1 VFRELI
7 AQSWTNITRHRMR
20 SALTMLGIVW
30 GIVAVTVLI
39 AYGSGFRGILTHAF
53 NAFGKSAVVAWP
65 GQTSEQAGGERA
77 GRRVR
82 FEKADRDA
90 IESEASLLKGISM
103 ETVQWRQITYGD
115 SAANTAVRGVEPVY
129 GEIRNERPNDG
140 RWLSPEDFLE
150 RRRVAFLGSQLR
162 KKLFQGRP
170 AVGETIRID
179 GMRFTVVGTMSRKMQ
194 MSNYFTSDD
203 ECVFIP
209 YTTAGDLWDTRY
221 AAVLVFSAVS
231 PSMEKAAIQQ
241 VREVVGKRQRFS
253 GTDTRAIQMFGREE
267 FRPIIDG
274 ITIGLQV
281 LLIFIG
287 TLTLGIGGVG
297 VANIMLVSVDE
308 RIREIGLRRA
318 LGARKRHIRLQFLA
332 EALVLTLV
340 GGAFGILLSYVITW
354 MLPTLKVLGPLY
366 EETSGQGDL
375 QLSISA
381 ATVLGSTL
389 ILVFVGVVSG
399 LIPALKA
406 SRLDPVEALRYE

>member
-1 VFRELI
+1 MFGELI
-7 AQSWTNITRHRMR
+7 AQSWTNITRHRTR

-53 NAFGKSAVVAWP
+53 DAFGKSAVVAWP

-77 GRRVR
+77 GRKVR

-129 GEIRNERPNDG
+129 GEIRNEQPNDG
-140 RWLSPEDFLE
+140 RWLSPEDFIE

-318 LGARKRHIRLQFLA
+318 LGARKRHIRMQFLA

-340 GGAFGILLSYVITW
+340 GGAIGILLSYVLTW
-354 MLPTLKVLGPLY
+354 LLPTLKILGPLY

-375 QLSISA
+375 QLNISA

>member
-1 VFRELI
+1 VFGELI
-7 AQSWTNITRHRMR
+7 AQSWTNITRHRTR

-53 NAFGKSAVVAWP
+53 DAFGKSAVVAWP

-77 GRRVR
+77 GRKVR

-129 GEIRNERPNDG
+129 GEIRNEQPNDG
-140 RWLSPEDFLE
+140 RWLSPEDFIE

-375 QLSISA
+375 QLNISA

-399 LIPALKA
+399 LVPALKA

>member
-1 VFRELI
+1 MAGDLV
-7 AQSWTNITRHRMR
+7 AQSWSNLTRNRTR
-20 SALTMLGIVW
+20 SLLTMLGIVW
-30 GIVAVTVLI
+30 GIVAVTVLL
-39 AYGSGFRGILTHAF
+39 AYGSGFRRILTHAF
-53 NAFGKSAVVAWP
+53 DAFGRSAVVAWP

-90 IESEASLLKGISM
+90 IEAEATLVKSISM
-103 ETVQWRQITYGD
+103 ETVGWKQIAYGD
-115 SAANTAVRGVEPVY
+115 RTAHTAVRGVEPVY
-129 GEIRNERPNDG
+129 GEIRNEVPSEG
-140 RWLSPEDFLE
+140 RWLSAEDLME

-162 KKLFQGRP
+162 KKLFAGRP
-170 AVGETIRID
+170 AIGETIRIE
-179 GMRFTVVGTMSRKMQ
+179 GMRFTVIGTMDRKMQ

-203 ECVFIP
+203 ECAWIP

-221 AAVLVFSAVS
+221 SSVLVFSAVR
-231 PSMEKAAIQQ
+231 PSMEAAAIQQ
-241 VREVVGKRQRFS
+241 VRDTVGKRQRFS
-253 GTDTRAIQMFGREE
+253 GTDKRAIQMFGREE

-281 LLIFIG
+281 LLVFIG

-308 RIREIGLRRA
+308 RVREIGLRRA
-318 LGARKRHIRLQFLA
+318 LGARKRHIRFQFLV

-340 GGAFGILLSYVITW
+340 GGAAGILVSYAVTW
-354 MLPTLKVLGPLY
+354 LMPILPVLGPLY
-366 EETSGQGDL
+366 DDTSGKADL
-375 QLSISA
+375 QLRLSG
-381 ATVLGSTL
+381 ATVLGSSL

-399 LIPALKA
+399 LVPALKA

>member
-1 VFRELI
+1 VLGELI
-7 AQSWTNITRHRMR
+7 AQSWANITRNRTR

-39 AYGSGFRGILTHAF
+39 AYGSGFRRILTHAF

-77 GRRVR
+77 GRKVR
-82 FEKADRDA
+82 FEKADRDL
-90 IESEASLLKGISM
+90 IEAEASLVKAISM
-103 ETVQWRQITYGD
+103 ETVEWRQVSYGD

-129 GEIRNERPNDG
+129 GEIRNERPSDG
-140 RWLSPEDFLE
+140 RWLSPEDFVE
-150 RRRVAFLGSQLR
+150 RRRVVFLGSQLR

-179 GMRFTVVGTMSRKMQ
+179 GMRFTVVGSMDRKMQ

-203 ECVFIP
+203 ECAFIP

-221 AAVLVFSAVS
+221 ARVLVFSAVT
-231 PSMEKAAIQQ
+231 PALEKAAIQQ
-241 VREVVGKRQRFS
+241 VREAVGKRQRFS
-253 GTDTRAIQMFGREE
+253 GTDKRAIQMFGREE

-308 RIREIGLRRA
+308 RVREIGLRRA
-318 LGARKRHIRLQFLA
+318 LGARKRHIRFQFLV

-340 GGAFGILLSYVITW
+340 GGAAGILVSYAVTW
-354 MLPTLKVLGPLY
+354 LMPILPVLGPLY
-366 EETSGQGDL
+366 DDTSGKADL
-375 QLSISA
+375 QLRLSG
-381 ATVLGSTL
+381 ATVLGSSL

-399 LIPALKA
+399 LVPALKA

>member
-1 VFRELI
+1 VLGELI

-53 NAFGKSAVVAWP
+53 DAFGKSAVVAWP

-82 FEKADRDA
+82 FEKADRDQV
-90 IESEASLLKGISM
+90 ELEASLVKGISM

-115 SAANTAVRGVEPVY
+115 SASNTAVRGVEPVY

-140 RWLSPEDFLE
+140 RWLSPEDFIE

-179 GMRFTVVGTMSRKMQ
+179 GMRFTVIGTMSRKMQ

-318 LGARKRHIRLQFLA
+318 LGARKRHIRMQFLA

-340 GGAFGILLSYVITW
+340 GGAAGILLSYVITW

-375 QLSISA
+375 QLRISA

-399 LIPALKA
+399 LIPAIKA

>member
-1 VFRELI
+1 VLRELV
-7 AQSWTNITRHRMR
+7 AQSWTNITRHRTR

-30 GIVAVTVLI
+30 GIVAVTVLM
-39 AYGSGFRGILTHAF
+39 AYGTGFRRILSHAF
-53 NAFGKSAVVAWP
+53 DAFGKSAVVAWP

-77 GRRVR
+77 GRKVR

-90 IESEASLLKGISM
+90 IEAEASLVKQISM
-103 ETVQWRQITYGD
+103 ETVQWRQISYGD
-115 SAANTAVRGVEPVY
+115 AAANTAVRGVEPVY
-129 GEIRNERPNDG
+129 GEIRNEQPSDG
-140 RWLSPEDFLE
+140 RWLSPEDFVE

-179 GMRFTVVGTMSRKMQ
+179 GMRFTVVGSMDRKMQ

-203 ECVFIP
+203 ECAFIP

-221 AAVLVFSAVS
+221 SSVLVFSAVT
-231 PSMEKAAIQQ
+231 PSFEGAAIQQ
-241 VREVVGKRQRFS
+241 VRDAVGKRQRFS
-253 GTDTRAIQMFGREE
+253 GTDKRAIQMFGREE

-281 LLIFIG
+281 LLVFIG

-308 RIREIGLRRA
+308 RVREIGLRRA
-318 LGARKRHIRLQFLA
+318 LGARKRHIRFQFLA
-332 EALVLTLV
+332 EALVLTLL
-340 GGAFGILLSYVITW
+340 GGAAGILVSYVVTW
-354 MLPTLKVLGPLY
+354 LMPILPVLGPLY
-366 EETSGQGDL
+366 EDSSGKADL
-375 QLSISA
+375 QLRISA
-381 ATVLGSTL
+381 ATVLGSSL
-389 ILVFVGVVSG
+389 ILVFVGMVSG